1 MSMVELMASD
11 EEQSAVR
18 SRAGEVRDFARSELF
33 ERTFQEGMDLVEE
46 TAAYLDGDGRRE
58 SRLLSRASAL
68 AYAGESMKLT
78 TRLMQIASWLLV
90 QRAVREGDM
99 APEAACDARYRL
111 TERKVETEPT
121 HPEIPIALIEYLV
134 RTEKLHDRVLYLD
147 RRLYLDAP
155 AELDANPVLSQMGLL
170 EAAFRL

>member
-1 MSMVELMASD
+1 
-11 EEQSAVR
+11 
-18 SRAGEVRDFARSELF
+18 
-33 ERTFQEGMDLVEE
+33 
-46 TAAYLDGDGRRE
+46 
-58 SRLLSRASAL
+58 
-68 AYAGESMKLT
+68 
-78 TRLMQIASWLLV
+78 
-90 QRAVREGDM
+90 M